1 MISPQYLACLK
12 LARVKLKR
20 TKNQNQEKSRG
31 EKYIYI
37 LKAPSGNKDMLPA
50 KEGHAC
56 FLQ

>member
-1 MISPQYLACLK
+1 MLEAC
-12 LARVKLKR
+12 
-20 TKNQNQEKSRG
+20 KSKAQKDQKPKPRKKPG
-31 EKYIYI
+31 GGL

>member
-20 TKNQNQEKSRG
+20 TRNQNQEKSRG
-31 EKYIYI
+31 GKKKL
-37 LKAPSGNKDMLPA
+37 LKFPSGNKDMLPA

>member
-1 MISPQYLACLK
+1 MISPQHLACLK

-20 TKNQNQEKSRG
+20 TRNQNQEKSGG
-31 EKYIYI
+31 EEKKL

>member
-20 TKNQNQEKSRG
+20 TRNQNQEKIG
-31 EKYIYI
+31 GGKKL
-37 LKAPSGNKDMLPA
+37 LKAPSGNKDMVPA
-50 KEGHAC
+50 KEGHTC